1 MNKKVLK
8 LNYIVIAIFAFFGG
22 ISRYLLGLAIVK
34 PDGFPLGTL
43 MINLVGCF
51 ILAFLVQYIE
61 MTEKVPDWLTLG
73 MKTGFIGAFTT
84 FSTYSLEAV
93 KLIET
98 QQWQYAFIYVL
109 ITIIGGLLLTLFG
122 YSLGNRVGDW
132 RKQRDGL

>member
-1 MNKKVLK
+1 M
-8 LNYIVIAIFAFFGG
+8 IIAIFAFFGG
-22 ISRYLLGLAIVK
+22 ISRYLLGLTIVK

-61 MTEKVPDWLTLG
+61 TTEKVPAWLTLG

-93 KLIET
+93 TLIEM
-98 QQWQYAFIYVL
+98 QQWTYAIIYIVV
-109 ITIIGGLLLTLFG
+109 TIVGGLSLTLLG
-122 YSLGNRVGDW
+122 YLLGNRVGDW
-132 RKQRDGL
+132 RMEREHS

>member
-1 MNKKVLK
+1 M
-8 LNYIVIAIFAFFGG
+8 NYIIVALFAFFGG
-22 ISRYLLGLAIVK
+22 ISRYLLGLTIIQ
-34 PDGFPLGTL
+34 PNGFPLGTL
-43 MINLVGCF
+43 MINVVGCF

-61 MTEKVPDWLTLG
+61 TTEKVPDWLTLG

-98 QQWQYAFIYVL
+98 QQWGYALIYVL
-109 ITIIGGLLLTLFG
+109 VTIIGGLSMTLLG

-132 RKQRDGL
+132 RMESERS